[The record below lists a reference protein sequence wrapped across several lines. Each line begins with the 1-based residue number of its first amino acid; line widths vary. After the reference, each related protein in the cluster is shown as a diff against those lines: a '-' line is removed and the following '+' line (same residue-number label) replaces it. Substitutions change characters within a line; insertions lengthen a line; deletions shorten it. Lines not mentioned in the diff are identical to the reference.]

1 MNGNDLRRLALALP
15 ETEEKSHF
23 GKADF
28 RVRNH
33 VFATLPAEDQGVV
46 KLTPEEQR
54 MVVESEPTVFSPVE
68 GGWGQKGWT
77 RVNLSAADAATL
89 ESALRMGWR
98 NAAPASLRKRY
109 GQG

>member
-1 MNGNDLRRLALALP
+1 MDGNDLRRLALSLP

-28 RVRNH
+28 RVRNR
-33 VFATLPAEDQGVV
+33 VFASLPAPDRGVV

-54 MVVESEPTVFSPVE
+54 LLAESEPSVFSPVE
-68 GGWGQKGWT
+68 GGWGLRGWT
-77 RVNLSAADAATL
+77 RISLSTADEATL

-98 NAAPASLRKRY
+98 NAAPASLRRRY
-109 GQG
+109 GET

>member
-1 MNGNDLRRLALALP
+1 MDGNDLRRLALALH

-33 VFATLPAEDQGVV
+33 VFATLPAQDQGVV

-54 MVVESEPTVFSPVE
+54 MVVESEPAVFSPVE
-68 GGWGQKGWT
+68 GGWGLKGWT
-77 RVNLSAADAATL
+77 RINLFVADEATL

-109 GQG
+109 EGT